1 MAEQDQ
7 VVGVVEEVLR
17 ISVEEVEAVVAGRMH
32 LTLGLLLLVVQVLEW
47 LLLGLALVLKQVELE
62 IINYN

>member
-17 ISVEEVEAVVAGRMH
+17 ISVEEVEAVVAGQMH

-47 LLLGLALVLKQVELE
+47 LLLGWALVLKQVALE